1 MMMNKLA
8 LAGAIA
14 LVLCGPVN
22 AAEKLSPYNG
32 YTPLTPVHK
41 FEFTYGIK
49 SWDTNNKTLM
59 EKYRNSRN
67 NYIRFEYRLDNNGY
81 AISSFK
87 NAFQK
92 QYVLLDYA
100 RYWKPYS
107 TVELSVNLGVKKGWD
122 YSSGKDKTVPFWSLG
137 IAHTATHDFV
147 PKLSFSSG
155 VITLSFSKRF

>member
-1 MMMNKLA
+1 MRNKTILA
-8 LAGAIA
+8 LAVTVA
-14 LVLCGPVN
+14 LCGTAQ
-22 AAEKLSPYNG
+22 AADTLSPFSG
-32 YTPLTPVHK
+32 YTPLIPIHK

-49 SWDTNNKTLM
+49 SWDTKHRSLT

-107 TVELSVNLGVKKGWD
+107 TVELSVRLGAKKGWD

-147 PKLSFSSG
+147 PKLSYSDG
-155 VITLSFSKRF
+155 VVTLSFSKRF